1 MPCPVPRLAV
11 AGLFATVG
19 LLAFALQTS
28 PVRAQTPRRTKAGAR
43 LPITAPKPSALT
55 SLSIEPGA
63 LQMMGPRSVAHFVV
77 MAHYADGSVADVT
90 DTALPALSSKAA
102 VLSALATLRPVTDGA
117 GTLTARFGGKSAAA
131 KVTVQ
136 DSAGAAPVSFN
147 NEVEPIL
154 TRYGCNQGSCH
165 GAQYGKGGYKLS
177 LAGFDPDLD
186 YMNTVRQAKGRRISL
201 AEPDRS
207 LLLLKPALLV
217 PHGGGRRLE
226 RGTPDYQVLRQ
237 WLRDGTPG
245 PIAKEPQV
253 AKIAVVPTERILPK
267 VGEKQRLIV
276 RATYTDGTSRDV
288 TDQTRL
294 NTLNDAIASCTPEG
308 LVTSIGKGQ
317 TAIMVRYG
325 GQATVAT
332 MIVPFMPVKA
342 QNAVSSIAG
351 LTGSARIDALVTRK
365 QRAIGLIPSPI
376 CDDRTFLRRVSFD
389 LTGTPPTSERIKT
402 FLADHS
408 SDKREK
414 LVDELLA
421 SPEYADF
428 WTLKWGDLLRS
439 NRQNLGDKGMWS
451 FTNWIHTQFEQNSP
465 IDRFVHELITAQGS
479 TFTTGPSNYYRVAN
493 NPQDLAETT
502 SQLFLGVRLQCTR
515 CHHHP
520 FEKWSQTD
528 YYQFAAFFARVGLKG
543 STDFGVFGN
552 ENVVKVQDGGE
563 VGHPKTGAR
572 MYPTPLGVTLANL
585 PDGKLPD
592 PDLAGDRRLALA
604 DWLTAGDNRLFA
616 RNIANRYWGYLFT
629 RGIVNPID
637 DQRVTNPPTNPEL
650 LDALADELVGG
661 KFDLKHLL
669 RVLCTTQTYQRSSEA
684 TKQNYKD
691 DTFFTHYLPKRLGAE
706 SMLDALDFACGTRE
720 KFNQLPLGT
729 RAIQLPDPQVNS
741 DFLDTFGRPQRVIA
755 CECERTSEPN
765 LSQTLKLMNGDKL
778 NGKVTDSNGR
788 LAKMINAK
796 ATNDAILNDL
806 YVATLGRPPR
816 QAERRLVM
824 TALAFTSPNDRKSVF
839 EDVLVTLLNSKEFLF
854 NH

>member
-1 MPCPVPRLAV
+1 MPRSVPRLAV

-19 LLAFALQTS
+19 LVVCALQIA
-28 PVRAQTPRRTKAGAR
+28 PVRAQTARRPSAPSRRK
-43 LPITAPKPSALT
+43 TAFPSHLVLTTVSIEPSAL
-55 SLSIEPGA
+55 
-63 LQMMGPRSVAHFVV
+63 QMTGPRSVAHFLV
-77 MAHYADGSVADVT
+77 MAHYADGSVADIT
-90 DTALPALSSKAA
+90 ERAMPTLSTPTAALAA
-102 VLSALATLRPVTDGA
+102 PATLRPVKDGVS
-117 GTLTARFGGKSAAA
+117 TLQVRFEGKTAAA

-136 DSAGAAPVSFN
+136 DSARPTPVSFD
-147 NEVEPIL
+147 NEIVPIL

-177 LAGFDPDLD
+177 LAGFDTELD
-186 YMNTVRQAKGRRISL
+186 YRNTVRQAKGRRISL
-201 AEPDRS
+201 AEPERS

-226 RGTPDYQVLRQ
+226 RASPDYKVMLQ

-245 PIAKEPQV
+245 PEANEAQV
-253 AKIAVVPTERILPK
+253 ARITVFPAERILPHA
-267 VGEKQRLIV
+267 GERQRLVV
-276 RATYTDGTSRDV
+276 RAVYTDGVQRDV

-308 LVTSIGKGQ
+308 LVTSVGRGQ

-332 MIVPFMPVKA
+332 MIVPFTPVKM
-342 QNAVSSIAG
+342 QSAG
-351 LTGSARIDALVTRK
+351 SLAGPAGSARIDALVEKK
-365 QRAIGLIPSPI
+365 QRALGLVPSAV
-376 CDDRTFLRRVSFD
+376 CDDRTFIRRVSFD
-389 LTGTPPTSERIKT
+389 LTGTPPTPERIAA
-402 FLADHS
+402 FLAANS

-414 LVDELLA
+414 LIDELLA

-428 WTLKWGDLLRS
+428 WSLKWGDLLRS
-439 NRQNLGDKGMWS
+439 NRQNLGEKGMWS
-451 FTNWIHTQFEQNSP
+451 FTNWIHTQFVQNRP
-465 IDRFVHELITAQGS
+465 VDQFVHDLIVAQGS

-528 YYQFAAFFARVGLKG
+528 YYQFAAFFARIGLKG
-543 STDFGVFGN
+543 SNDFGIFGN
-552 ENVVKVQDGGE
+552 ENVVKIQGGGE
-563 VGHPKTGAR
+563 VGHPKTGAT
-572 MYPTPLGVTLANL
+572 MYPTPLGVTLARL

-592 PDLAGDRRLALA
+592 PDIGGDRRRALA
-604 DWLTAGDNRLFA
+604 DWLTSKDNRLFA
-616 RNIANRYWGYLFT
+616 RNLANRYWGYLFT

-650 LDALADELVGG
+650 LDALADELINAD
-661 KFDLKHLL
+661 FDLKHLL
-669 RVLCTTQTYQRSSEA
+669 HLLCNTRTYQRSSA
-684 TKQNYKD
+684 GTKLNFKD
-691 DTFFTHYLPKRLGAE
+691 DTFFTHYLPKRLPAE

-755 CECERTSEPN
+755 CECERTAEPN
-765 LSQTLKLMNGDKL
+765 LSQTLKLMNGNVL
-778 NGKVTDSNGR
+778 NSKVTDGKGR
-788 LAKMINAK
+788 LAKMIDAK
-796 ATNDAILNDL
+796 ASNDTILNEL
-806 YVATLGRPPR
+806 YTAAIGRPPL

-824 TALAFTSPNDRKSVF
+824 TALVFTAPNERKSVF

>member
-1 MPCPVPRLAV
+1 MPCSVPRLTV
-11 AGLFATVG
+11 ASFCATIG
-19 LLAFALQTS
+19 LLVFAFQTA
-28 PVRAQTPRRTKAGAR
+28 PVRAQTTRRTGALVR
-43 LPITAPKPSALT
+43 RPLAATAPRSLT
-55 SLSIEPGA
+55 SLSIEPSA
-63 LQMMGPRSVAHFVV
+63 LSLVGPRSVAHFVV
-77 MAHYADGSVADVT
+77 LAHYADGSTADVT
-90 DTALPALSSKAA
+90 GTASAALSAKLATLA
-102 VLSALATLRPVTDGA
+102 GTATLRPLHDGTA
-117 GTLTARFGGKSAAA
+117 TLQVRYGRKTAAA
-131 KVTVQ
+131 KVAVQ
-136 DSAGAAPVSFN
+136 DSSKSTPVSFD

-186 YMNTVRQAKGRRISL
+186 FMNTVRQAKGRRISL
-201 AEPDRS
+201 AEPERS

-226 RGTPDYQVLRQ
+226 RGSPDYKVMAQ
-237 WLRDGTPG
+237 WLHDGTPG
-245 PIAKEPQV
+245 PDAKETQV
-253 AKIAVVPTERILPK
+253 TKIAVFPTERILARA
-267 VGEKQRLIV
+267 GESQRLVV
-276 RATYTDGTSRDV
+276 RATYTDGTTRDV
-288 TDQTRL
+288 TDQTRF
-294 NTLNDAIASCTPEG
+294 NTLNDAIATCTPDG
-308 LVTSIGKGQ
+308 LISSIGKGQ

-332 MIVPFMPVKA
+332 MIVPFTPVQA
-342 QNAVSSIAG
+342 QNAISAAG
-351 LTGSARIDALVTRK
+351 LTGAARIDALVAKK
-365 QRAIGLIPSPI
+365 QRAVGLVPSPL

-389 LTGTPPTSERIKT
+389 LTGTPPSPARIT
-402 FLADHS
+402 AFLADRS
-408 SDKREK
+408 ADKRAK

-421 SPEYADF
+421 GSEYADF

-439 NRQNLGDKGMWS
+439 NRQNLGEKGMWS
-451 FTNWIHTQFEQNSP
+451 FTNWIHTQFVQNRP
-465 IDRFVHELITAQGS
+465 IDKFVHELVVAQGS
-479 TFTTGPSNYYRVAN
+479 TFTTGPSNYYRVAS

-528 YYQFAAFFARVGLKG
+528 YYQFAAFFARIGLKG
-543 STDFGVFGN
+543 SADFGIFGN
-552 ENVVKVQDGGE
+552 ENVVRIQDGGE
-563 VGHPKTGAR
+563 VGHPKTGAT
-572 MYPTPLGVTLANL
+572 MYPTPLGVTLAKL
-585 PDGKLPD
+585 PDGKLPN
-592 PDLAGDRRLALA
+592 PDVNGDRRRALA
-604 DWLTAGDNRLFA
+604 DWLTSKDNRLFA
-616 RNIANRYWGYLFT
+616 RNLANRYWGYLFT

-650 LDALADELVGG
+650 LDALADELIGAN
-661 KFDLKHLL
+661 FDLKHLL
-669 RVLCTTQTYQRSSEA
+669 RVLCTTQTYQRSSEG
-684 TKQNYKD
+684 TKQNFKD

-755 CECERTSEPN
+755 CECERTAEPN

-778 NGKVTDSNGR
+778 NNKVTDGNGR

-796 ATNDAILNDL
+796 ATDDAILNDL
-806 YVATLGRPPR
+806 YAASLGRPPR
-816 QAERRLVM
+816 QEERRLVM
-824 TALAFTSPNDRKSVF
+824 TALVFAAPKDRKSVF

>member
-1 MPCPVPRLAV
+1 MPCSVRRLAV
-11 AGLFATVG
+11 VGLFATAG
-19 LLAFALQTS
+19 LLLTALQTA
-28 PVRAQTPRRTKAGAR
+28 PVRAQTAR
-43 LPITAPKPSALT
+43 KRLVASRPTAPASKPRVLN

-63 LQMMGPRSVAHFVV
+63 LQMSGPRAVAHFLV

-90 DTALPALSSKAA
+90 ETAVPALTAKTAILDG
-102 VLSALATLRPVTDGA
+102 VATLRPLKDGGA
-117 GTLTARFGGKSAAA
+117 NLQVRFGGKTTAA

-136 DSAGAAPVSFN
+136 DSGKLIPVSFN

-165 GAQYGKGGYKLS
+165 GAQYGKGGFKLS
-177 LAGFDPDLD
+177 LAAYDPDLD
-186 YMNTVRQAKGRRISL
+186 LMNTVRQSKGRRISL

-226 RGTPDYQVLRQ
+226 RGLPDYKVMVQ

-245 PIAKEPQV
+245 PNPKEPQV
-253 AKIAVVPTERILPK
+253 ASIAVFPSERILP
-267 VGEKQRLIV
+267 VAGEKQHLVV
-276 RATYTDGTSRDV
+276 RATYTDGTIRDV

-294 NTLNDAIASCTPEG
+294 TTLNDAIASCTPEG
-308 LVTSIGKGQ
+308 LITSVGKGQ

-332 MIVPFMPVKA
+332 MIVPFTPVKPQA
-342 QNAVSSIAG
+342 PISIAG

-365 QRAIGLIPSPI
+365 QRAVGLVPSPL
-376 CDDRTFLRRVSFD
+376 CDDRTFIRRVSFD
-389 LTGTPPTSERIKT
+389 LTGTPPTPARIAAFMANT
-402 FLADHS
+402 S

-439 NRQNLGDKGMWS
+439 NRSNLGEKGMWS
-451 FTNWIHTQFEQNSP
+451 FTNWIHTQFVQNRP
-465 IDRFVHELITAQGS
+465 VDQFVHEMILAQGS
-479 TFTTGPSNYYRVAN
+479 TFTTGPSNYYRVAS

-543 STDFGVFGN
+543 SQDFGIFGN
-552 ENVVKVQDGGE
+552 ENVVKINDGGE
-563 VGHPKTGAR
+563 VGHPKTGAT
-572 MYPTPLGVTLANL
+572 MYPTPLGVTLAKL
-585 PDGKLPD
+585 PDGKLPN
-592 PDLAGDRRLALA
+592 PDAMGDRRRALA
-604 DWLTAGDNRLFA
+604 DWLTAKDNRLFA
-616 RNIANRYWGYLFT
+616 RNLVNRYWGYLFT
-629 RGIVNPID
+629 RGLVNPID

-650 LDALADELVGG
+650 LDALADELIASN
-661 KFDLKHLL
+661 FDLKHLL
-669 RVLCTTQTYQRSSEA
+669 KTLCTTQTYQRSSEG

-706 SMLDALDFACGTRE
+706 SMLDALDFACGTQE
-720 KFNQLPLGT
+720 KFNQLPTGT

-778 NGKVTDSNGR
+778 NGKVTDGNGR

-796 ATNDAILNDL
+796 ATDDAILNEL
-806 YVATLGRPPR
+806 YNAALGRPPR
-816 QAERRLVM
+816 QDERRLIM
-824 TALAFTSPNDRKSVF
+824 ATLAFALPKDRKSVF

>member
-1 MPCPVPRLAV
+1 MPCAVRRLAV
-11 AGLFATVG
+11 AGLIATAG
-19 LLAFALQTS
+19 LLSFALQTV
-28 PVRAQTPRRTKAGAR
+28 PVRAQTKRKPVVSARRSIEAKKPRVLA
-43 LPITAPKPSALT
+43 

-63 LQMMGPRSVAHFVV
+63 LQMTGPRSVAHFLV

-90 DTALPALSSKAA
+90 DSAVPTLSTKSAS
-102 VLSALATLRPVTDGA
+102 LSGLATLRPIKDGVA
-117 GTLTARFGGKSAAA
+117 TLQARFGGKTAVA
-131 KVTVQ
+131 KVTVL
-136 DSAGAAPVSFN
+136 DSAKPTPVSFN
-147 NEVEPIL
+147 NDIVPIL

-177 LAGFDPDLD
+177 LAGFDTDLD
-186 YMNTVRQAKGRRISL
+186 FMNTVRQAKGRRISL
-201 AEPDRS
+201 ADPERS

-226 RGTPDYQVLRQ
+226 KGSPDYKVMVQ

-245 PIAKEPQV
+245 PNAKEPPV
-253 AKIAVVPTERILPK
+253 AGIAVFPSERILP
-267 VGEKQRLIV
+267 VAGEKQHVVV
-276 RATYTDGTSRDV
+276 RATYTDGAVRDV

-308 LVTSIGKGQ
+308 LVTSVGKGQ

-332 MIVPFMPVKA
+332 MIVPFTPVKA
-342 QNAVSSIAG
+342 QTPIAVAG
-351 LTGSARIDALVTRK
+351 LTGAARIDALVTKK
-365 QRAIGLIPSPI
+365 QRAVGLVPSPL
-376 CDDRTFLRRVSFD
+376 CDDRTFIRRVSFD
-389 LTGTPPTSERIKT
+389 LTGTPPTPERVAA
-402 FLADHS
+402 FLANSS

-451 FTNWIHTQFEQNSP
+451 FTNWIHTQFVQNRP
-465 IDRFVHELITAQGS
+465 VDQFVHELILAQGS
-479 TFTTGPSNYYRVAN
+479 TFTTGPSNYYRVAS

-528 YYQFAAFFARVGLKG
+528 YYQFAAFFARIGLKG
-543 STDFGVFGN
+543 SSDFGIFGN
-552 ENVVKVQDGGE
+552 ENVVKIQDGGE

-572 MYPTPLGVTLANL
+572 MYPTPLGVTLAKL
-585 PDGKLPD
+585 ADGKLPD
-592 PDLAGDRRLALA
+592 PDAAGDRRRALA
-604 DWLTAGDNRLFA
+604 DWLTSKDNRLFA
-616 RNIANRYWGYLFT
+616 RNLVNRYWGYLFT
-629 RGIVNPID
+629 RGLVNPID
-637 DQRVTNPPTNPEL
+637 DQRITNPPTNPEL
-650 LDALADELVGG
+650 LVTLADELIRDN
-661 KFDLKHLL
+661 FDLKQLL
-669 RVLCTTQTYQRSSEA
+669 RVLCTTQTYQRSSEG
-684 TKQNYKD
+684 TRQNFKD

-706 SMLDALDFACGTRE
+706 SMLDALDFACGTQE

-741 DFLDTFGRPQRVIA
+741 DFLDTFGRPQRLIA
-755 CECERTSEPN
+755 CECERTAEPN

-778 NGKVTDSNGR
+778 NNKVTDGNGR

-796 ATNDAILNDL
+796 ASDDAILNTL
-806 YVATLGRPPR
+806 YNAALGRPPR
-816 QAERRLVM
+816 PEERRLVM
-824 TALAFTSPNDRKSVF
+824 TTLVFASPKDRKSIF